1 MSDQQGAKARSHP
14 ACLAGGCAWTVSRI
28 VGSMNLE
35 PLAAYSLGVISS
47 RITVRFGRRMF
58 DAGSTQPQGSAT

>member
-14 ACLAGGCAWTVSRI
+14 ACWAGGCAWTVSRI
-28 VGSMNLE
+28 VGNMDLK
-35 PLAAYSLGVISS
+35 PLASYTLKVTSS